1 MRSILATLGPD
12 TGPLAAVAA
21 LVLVL
26 VLAVGPIWAAVVG
39 AAVLAGL
46 IGARRSAD
54 RRMRTGLALQL
65 PELAAGLAATLAA
78 GRSLRQALQRAATET
93 PPPLGREIERAVE
106 EIEVGARVEDALER
120 MAVRLGERDLQILAT
135 AIMVQRI
142 AGGNL
147 ARSLGDLAGRLEER
161 RRLQAEVSTATAQAR
176 MTAWLVAL
184 LPALGAVVVE
194 GAAPGTLVRT
204 LGHGPGLALTIT
216 SFSIQGAGALL
227 VAHIVRS
234 VR

>member
-1 MRSILATLGPD
+1 MRVALERIGPSS
-12 TGPLAAVAA
+12 GPFAALAA
-21 LVLVL
+21 LVLI
-26 VLAVGPIWAAVVG
+26 LAIAAGPAWAAAVG

-46 IGARRSAD
+46 AGARRSAD
-54 RRMRTGLALQL
+54 RRARAALARQL

-78 GRSLRQALQRAATET
+78 GRSLRQALQRAAAET
-93 PPPLGREIERAVE
+93 PAPLGNEIGRAVE

-120 MAVRLGERDLQILAT
+120 MASRLGERDLRILAT
-135 AIMVQRI
+135 AIMVQRT

-147 ARSLGDLAGRLEER
+147 ARSLGDLASRLEER
-161 RRLQAEVSTATAQAR
+161 RRLHTEVSTATAQAR

-204 LGHGPGLALTIT
+204 LGHGPGLALAIA
-216 SFSIQGAGALL
+216 SFSIQGVGAFLI
-227 VAHIVRS
+227 ARIVRS